1 MTTITLSKSDA
12 AGVKS
17 DAVVIG
23 VVKLGGGVT
32 LPAGTESLNAAYGG
46 KLVEV
51 LSGLGAT
58 GKTGEVTKVP
68 GPHLNKPGKSATLIA
83 VGLGAAPD
91 GELKTEDLR
100 AAAGTGVRAAKTSQ
114 SVAFALPTPDAEC
127 VRAVAEGALM
137 GRYSFTAYKSSDGP
151 AEAPGNLTVLTD
163 LARNKEAKAALERAQ
178 VTAEAVAQVRDWVNT
193 PPSDLHP
200 AEFAAG
206 AVKLG
211 KEYGV
216 KVEVLDEKALA
227 KGGYG
232 GILGVGQGSANPPRL
247 VRLTYTP
254 RKPVTHLAF
263 VGKGIT
269 FDSGGLSLKTSS
281 GMVSMKS
288 DMAGAAAVI
297 GATIA
302 IARLEL
308 PVQVTTYAAMVENMP
323 SGSAA
328 RPSDVLTMYGGKTVE
343 VLNTDAEGRLVLG
356 DALVRASEDQPD
368 LIVDVATLTGA
379 CVVALGTKVAGAF
392 GNTDAARDRVVDA
405 AVAAGESMW
414 PLPIPAEMLDKL
426 KSHSKV
432 ADLANI
438 TGEAWGGALA
448 AAAFLGDFVA
458 DGIDWVH
465 LDVAGPAFN
474 EGGASGY
481 TPAGGTGYAVRTLI
495 ELAASAS

>member
-1 MTTITLSKSDA
+1 VSTITLSKSDA
-12 AGVKS
+12 AGVKT

-23 VVKLGGGVT
+23 VVKLGGAVT

-68 GPHLNKPGKSATLIA
+68 GPKPGKSATLIA
-83 VGLGAAPD
+83 VGLGEAPD
-91 GELKTEDLR
+91 GALKTEDLR
-100 AAAGTGVRAAKTSQ
+100 TAAGTGVRAAKTTQ
-114 SVAFALPTPDAEC
+114 SVAFALPTPDADC
-127 VRAVAEGALM
+127 VRAIAEGALL
-137 GRYSFTAYKSSDGP
+137 GRYAFTAYKSSEGSSD
-151 AEAPGNLTVLTD
+151 APGNLTVLTD
-163 LARNKEAKAALERAQ
+163 LARTKEAKAALERAE
-178 VTAEAVAQVRDWVNT
+178 VVADAVHQVRDWVNT
-193 PPSDLHP
+193 PPSDLNP
-200 AEFAAG
+200 ADFAAH
-206 AVKLG
+206 ALKLG

-216 KVEVLDEKALA
+216 KVEVLDDKALA

-232 GILGVGQGSANPPRL
+232 GILGVGQGSTNPPRL
-247 VRLTYTP
+247 VRLSYAP
-254 RKPVTHLAF
+254 KKPLTHLAF

-269 FDSGGLSLKTSS
+269 FDSGGLSLKTAS
-281 GMVSMKS
+281 GMISMKA

-302 IARLEL
+302 IARLGL
-308 PVQVTTYAAMVENMP
+308 PVQVTAYAAMAENMP

-392 GNTDAARDRVVDA
+392 ANTDTARDRVVDA
-405 AVAAGESMW
+405 ALAAGEAMW
-414 PLPIPAEMLDKL
+414 PLPIPSEMLKKL
-426 KSHSKV
+426 RSHSKV

-438 TGEAWGGALA
+438 TGEPWGGALA

-458 DGIDWVH
+458 EGIDWVH

-474 EGGASGY
+474 DGSPSGY
-481 TPAGGTGYAVRTLI
+481 IPAGGTGYAVRTLV

>member
-1 MTTITLSKSDA
+1 MSTITLSKSDA
-12 AGVKS
+12 AGVKT

-58 GKTGEVTKVP
+58 GKAGEVTKVP
-68 GPHLNKPGKSATLIA
+68 GPKPGRSATLIA
-83 VGLGAAPD
+83 VGLGSAPD
-91 GELKTEDLR
+91 GTLKTEDLR
-100 AAAGTGVRAAKTSQ
+100 TAAGTGVRAAKSGQ

-127 VRAVAEGALM
+127 VRAVAEGALL
-137 GRYSFTAYKSSDGP
+137 GRYAFTAYKSESS
-151 AEAPGNLTVLTD
+151 AEEPGALIVLTD
-163 LARNKEAKAALERAQ
+163 LARNKDAKLALERAE
-178 VTAEAVAQVRDWVNT
+178 VTADAIRLVRDWVNT

-200 AEFAAG
+200 VEFAAH

-211 KEYGV
+211 KEHGV
-216 KVEVLDEKALA
+216 KVEVLDEKALV

-232 GILGVGQGSANPPRL
+232 GILGVGQGSTNPPRL
-247 VRLTYTP
+247 VRLSYTP
-254 RKPVTHLAF
+254 KKPVTHLSF

-269 FDSGGLSLKTSS
+269 FDSGGLSLKTAS
-281 GMVSMKS
+281 GMISMKS

-297 GATIA
+297 AATLA
-302 IARLEL
+302 IARLGL
-308 PVQVTTYAAMVENMP
+308 PVQVTTYAAMAENMP

-392 GNTDAARDRVVDA
+392 GNTDTARDRVVDA
-405 AVAAGESMW
+405 AVASGEAMW

-438 TGEAWGGALA
+438 TGEPWGGALA

-474 EGGASGY
+474 DGGAAGY
-481 TPAGGTGYAVRTLI
+481 TPAGGTGYGVRTLV
-495 ELAASAS
+495 ELATSAS

>member
-1 MTTITLSKSDA
+1 MSTITLSKSDA
-12 AGVKS
+12 AGVKT
-17 DAVVIG
+17 DVVVIG
-23 VVKLGGGVT
+23 VVKLDGGVT

-51 LSGLGAT
+51 LSALGAT
-58 GKTGEVTKVP
+58 GKAGEVTKVP
-68 GPHLNKPGKSATLIA
+68 GPKPGKSATLIA
-83 VGLGAAPD
+83 VGLGSAPD
-91 GELKTEDLR
+91 GALKTEDLR
-100 AAAGTGVRAAKTSQ
+100 TAAGIGVRAAKTAQ
-114 SVAFALPTPDAEC
+114 SIAFALPTPDAEC
-127 VRAVAEGALM
+127 GRAVAEGALI
-137 GRYSFTAYKSSDGP
+137 GRYSFNAYKS
-151 AEAPGNLTVLTD
+151 EATDDVPGNLTVLTD
-163 LARNKEAKAALERAQ
+163 LARSKEAKAALERAEI
-178 VTAEAVAQVRDWVNT
+178 VADAVHQVRDWVNT

-200 AEFAAG
+200 TEFAEH
-206 AVKLG
+206 VQKLA
-211 KEYGV
+211 KDHGV

-232 GILGVGQGSANPPRL
+232 GILGVGQGSTNPPRL
-247 VRLTYTP
+247 IRLTYTP

-269 FDSGGLSLKTSS
+269 FDSGGLSLKTAS
-281 GMVSMKS
+281 GMISMKA
-288 DMAGAAAVI
+288 DMAGAAAVV

-302 IARLEL
+302 IARLGL
-308 PVQVTTYAAMVENMP
+308 PVQITTYAAMAENMP

-392 GNTDAARDRVVDA
+392 ANSDTARDRVVDA
-405 AVAAGESMW
+405 AVTAGEAMW
-414 PLPIPAEMLDKL
+414 PLPVPSEMLDKL
-426 KSHSKV
+426 RSHSKV

-438 TGEAWGGALA
+438 TGEPWGGALA

-474 EGGASGY
+474 DGGASGY
-481 TPAGGTGYAVRTLI
+481 TSNGGTGYSVRTLV
-495 ELAASAS
+495 ELAASAT

>member
-51 LSGLGAT
+51 LSDLGAT

-68 GPHLNKPGKSATLIA
+68 GPKPGKSATLIA

-91 GELKTEDLR
+91 GALKTEDLR
-100 AAAGTGVRAAKTSQ
+100 AAAGTGVRAAKTAQ

-127 VRAVAEGALM
+127 VRAVAEGALL
-137 GRYSFTAYKSSDGP
+137 GRYAFTAYKSSDGNND
-151 AEAPGNLTVLTD
+151 APGNLIVLTD
-163 LARNKEAKAALERAQ
+163 LARNKDAKTALERAQ

-200 AEFAAG
+200 AEFAAD

-211 KEYGV
+211 KEHGL

-247 VRLTYTP
+247 VRMTYTP

-302 IARLEL
+302 IARLGL
-308 PVQVTTYAAMVENMP
+308 PVQVTTYAAMAENMP

-356 DALVRASEDQPD
+356 DALVRAGEDKPD

-392 GNTDAARDRVVDA
+392 GNTDSARDRVVDA

-414 PLPIPAEMLDKL
+414 PLPIPSEMLDKL

-474 EGGASGY
+474 DGGPSGY
-481 TPAGGTGYAVRTLI
+481 TPTGGTGYAVRTLV

>member
-12 AGVKS
+12 AGVKT

-68 GPHLNKPGKSATLIA
+68 GPKPGKSPTLIA
-83 VGLGAAPD
+83 VGLGEAPD
-91 GELKTEDLR
+91 GALKTEDLR
-100 AAAGTGVRAAKTSQ
+100 IAAGTGVRAATISQ
-114 SVAFALPTPDAEC
+114 SVAFTLPTPDAEC
-127 VRAVAEGALM
+127 VRAIAEGALL
-137 GRYSFTAYKSSDGP
+137 GRYSFTAYKSAEGTT
-151 AEAPGNLTVLTD
+151 EAPGNLIVLTD
-163 LARNKEAKAALERAQ
+163 LARNKDAKAALERAE
-178 VTAEAVAQVRDWVNT
+178 VTADAVAQARDWVNT
-193 PPSDLHP
+193 PPSDLNP
-200 AEFAAG
+200 ADFAAD
-206 AVKLG
+206 ALKLG

-216 KVEVLDEKALA
+216 KVEVLDDKALV

-232 GILGVGQGSANPPRL
+232 GILGVGQGSKNPPRL
-247 VRLTYTP
+247 IRISYTP
-254 RKPVTHLAF
+254 KNAVTHLAF

-269 FDSGGLSLKTSS
+269 FDSGGLSLKTAS
-281 GMVSMKS
+281 GMISMKA

-297 GATIA
+297 GATVA
-302 IARLEL
+302 IARLGL
-308 PVQVTTYAAMVENMP
+308 PVQVTTYAAMAENMP
-323 SGSAA
+323 SGSAS

-392 GNTDAARDRVVDA
+392 ANTDLARDRVVDA

-414 PLPIPAEMLDKL
+414 PLPIPVEMLEKL

-438 TGEAWGGALA
+438 TGEPWGGALA

-458 DGIDWVH
+458 EGIDWVH

-481 TPAGGTGYAVRTLI
+481 TPAGGTGYAVRTLV
-495 ELAASAS
+495 ELTASAN

>member
-12 AGVKS
+12 AGVKT

-23 VVKLGGGVT
+23 VVKLGGGVA

-51 LSGLGAT
+51 LAGLGAT
-58 GKTGEVTKVP
+58 GKAGEVTKVP
-68 GPHLNKPGKSATLIA
+68 GPKPGKSATLIA

-100 AAAGTGVRAAKTSQ
+100 VAAGTGVRAVKISQ

-127 VRAVAEGALM
+127 VRAVAEGALL
-137 GRYSFTAYKSSDGP
+137 GRYAFTAYKSGDTT
-151 AEAPGNLTVLTD
+151 EAPGNLTVLTD
-163 LARNKEAKAALERAQ
+163 LARNKDAKAALERAQ
-178 VTAEAVAQVRDWVNT
+178 VTADSVAQVRDWVNT

-200 AEFAAG
+200 AEFAAD

-232 GILGVGQGSANPPRL
+232 GILGVGQGSTNPPRL

-254 RKPVTHLAF
+254 KKPVTHLAF

-269 FDSGGLSLKTSS
+269 FDSGGLSLKTST

-297 GATIA
+297 GATLA
-302 IARLEL
+302 IARLGL
-308 PVQVTTYAAMVENMP
+308 PVQVTTYAAMAENMP

-356 DALVRASEDQPD
+356 DALVRASADQPD

-405 AVAAGESMW
+405 GVAAGESMW
-414 PLPIPAEMLDKL
+414 PLPIPSEMLDKL

-458 DGIDWVH
+458 DGIEWVH

-474 EGGASGY
+474 DGGASGY
-481 TPAGGTGYAVRTLI
+481 TPNGGTGYAVRTLV

>member
-12 AGVKS
+12 AGVKT

-58 GKTGEVTKVP
+58 GKAGEVTKVP
-68 GPHLNKPGKSATLIA
+68 GPKPGKSATLIA

-100 AAAGTGVRAAKTSQ
+100 TAAGAGVRATKTGQ
-114 SVAFALPTPDAEC
+114 TVAFALPTPDAEC
-127 VRAVAEGALM
+127 VRAVAEGALL
-137 GRYSFTAYKSSDGP
+137 GRYAFTAYKSGDND
-151 AEAPGNLTVLTD
+151 EAPGALTVLTD
-163 LARNKEAKAALERAQ
+163 LARNKDAKAALERAQ
-178 VTAEAVAQVRDWVNT
+178 VTAESVTQVRDWVNT

-200 AEFAAG
+200 VEFAAD

-247 VRLTYTP
+247 VRLSYTP
-254 RKPVTHLAF
+254 KKPVTHLAF

-269 FDSGGLSLKTSS
+269 FDSGGLSLKTST

-297 GATIA
+297 GATLA
-302 IARLEL
+302 IARLGL
-308 PVQVTTYAAMVENMP
+308 PVQVTTYAAMAENMP

-356 DALVRASEDQPD
+356 DALVRASEDAPD

-392 GNTDAARDRVVDA
+392 GNTDGARDRVVDA
-405 AVAAGESMW
+405 AVASGEAMW

-438 TGEAWGGALA
+438 TGEPWGGALA

-474 EGGASGY
+474 DGGASGY
-481 TPAGGTGYAVRTLI
+481 TPTGGTGYAVRTLV
-495 ELAASAS
+495 ELAASAQ

>member
-12 AGVKS
+12 AGVKT

-58 GKTGEVTKVP
+58 GKAGEVTKVP
-68 GPHLNKPGKSATLIA
+68 GPKPGKSATLIA

-100 AAAGTGVRAAKTSQ
+100 SAAGTGVRAVKISQ
-114 SVAFALPTPDAEC
+114 SVAFALPTPDADC

-137 GRYSFTAYKSSDGP
+137 GRYAFTAYKSSDSS
-151 AEAPGNLTVLTD
+151 EAPGNLTLLTD

-178 VTAEAVAQVRDWVNT
+178 VTAESVAQVRDWVNT

-200 AEFAAG
+200 VEFAAD

-232 GILGVGQGSANPPRL
+232 GILGVGQGSTNPPRL

-297 GATIA
+297 GATFA
-302 IARLEL
+302 IARLGL
-308 PVQVTTYAAMVENMP
+308 PVQVTTYAAMAENMP

-356 DALVRASEDQPD
+356 DALVRASEDTPD

-392 GNTDAARDRVVDA
+392 ANTDTARDRVVDA
-405 AVAAGESMW
+405 ASAAGESMW

-474 EGGASGY
+474 DGGASGY
-481 TPAGGTGYAVRTLI
+481 IPNGGTGYAVRTLI

>member
-1 MTTITLSKSDA
+1 VSTITLSKSDA
-12 AGVKS
+12 AGVKT
-17 DAVVIG
+17 DTVVIG
-23 VVKLGGGVT
+23 VVKLDGGVT

-51 LSGLGAT
+51 LAGLGAT
-58 GKTGEVTKVP
+58 GKAGEVTKVP
-68 GPHLNKPGKSATLIA
+68 GPKPGKSATLIA

-91 GELKTEDLR
+91 GALKTEDLR
-100 AAAGTGVRAAKTSQ
+100 TAAGTGVRAAKTTQ

-127 VRAVAEGALM
+127 VRAIAEGALL
-137 GRYSFTAYKSSDGP
+137 GRYAFTAYKSGDGS
-151 AEAPGNLTVLTD
+151 ADVPGDLIVLTE
-163 LARNKEAKAALERAQ
+163 LARNKEAKAALERAE
-178 VTAEAVAQVRDWVNT
+178 VTADAIAQVRDWVNT
-193 PPSDLHP
+193 PPSDLNP
-200 AEFAAG
+200 VDFAAS

-216 KVEVLDEKALA
+216 KVEVLDEKALL

-232 GILGVGQGSANPPRL
+232 GILGVGQGSAIPPRL
-247 VRLTYTP
+247 IRITYVP

-269 FDSGGLSLKTSS
+269 FDSGGLSLKTAN
-281 GMVSMKS
+281 GMIGMKA

-297 GATIA
+297 GATLA

-308 PVQVTTYAAMVENMP
+308 PVQVTTYAAMAENMP

-392 GNTDAARDRVVDA
+392 ANTDTARDRVVDA
-405 AVAAGESMW
+405 AIAAGEAMW
-414 PLPIPAEMLDKL
+414 PLPIPSEMLDKL
-426 KSHSKV
+426 KTHSKV

-438 TGEAWGGALA
+438 TGEPWGGALA

-474 EGGASGY
+474 DGGPSGY
-481 TPAGGTGYAVRTLI
+481 TPTGGTGYAVRTLV

>member
-1 MTTITLSKSDA
+1 VSTITLSKSDA
-12 AGVKS
+12 AGVKT

-23 VVKLGGGVT
+23 VVKLGGAVT

-58 GKTGEVTKVP
+58 GKSGEVTKVP
-68 GPHLNKPGKSATLIA
+68 GPKTGKSANLIA
-83 VGLGAAPD
+83 VGLGEAHD
-91 GELKTEDLR
+91 GALKTEDLR

-114 SVAFALPTPDAEC
+114 SVAFALPTPDADC
-127 VRAVAEGALM
+127 VRAIAEGALL
-137 GRYSFTAYKSSDGP
+137 GRYAFTAYKSSEGSTDS
-151 AEAPGNLTVLTD
+151 PGNLTVLTD
-163 LARNKEAKAALERAQ
+163 LARTKEAKAALERAE
-178 VTAEAVAQVRDWVNT
+178 VVADAVHQVRDWVNT
-193 PPSDLHP
+193 PPSDLNP
-200 AEFAAG
+200 ADFAAN
-206 AVKLG
+206 ALKLG

-227 KGGYG
+227 NGGYG
-232 GILGVGQGSANPPRL
+232 GILGVGQGSTNPPRL
-247 VRLTYTP
+247 VRLSYAP
-254 RKPVTHLAF
+254 KKAVTHLGF

-269 FDSGGLSLKTSS
+269 FDSGGLSLKTAS
-281 GMVSMKS
+281 GMISMKS

-302 IARLEL
+302 IARLGL
-308 PVQVTTYAAMVENMP
+308 PVQVTAYAAMAENMP

-392 GNTDAARDRVVDA
+392 ANTDTARDRVVDA
-405 AVAAGESMW
+405 AIAAGEAMW
-414 PLPIPAEMLDKL
+414 PLPIPSEMLEKL
-426 KSHSKV
+426 RSHSKV

-438 TGEAWGGALA
+438 TGEPWGGALA

-474 EGGASGY
+474 EGSPSGY
-481 TPAGGTGYAVRTLI
+481 TPAGGTGYAVRTLV